1 LTDLFA
7 SRASLLAAACDR
19 DLGDPDLWVEPD
31 GYPESLALCI
41 IDSIYST
48 GAHYTSVR
56 NVIDRYR
63 AYRSDQG
70 GEPNTDGV
78 EQLLKTIE
86 DLGGPDPWAASIGN
100 RRPTSTAANAPLKA
114 EAIHQVATTLGRLG
128 IKSADDLRVAARDE
142 ALIAAKAAWIKV
154 PGQRSGITWEYALM
168 LARIPGVKAAGAG
181 SDGGELPRSAQH
193 RHIERAV
200 FQSVQSPVPG
210 ELFRCARMARRVC
223 YCPRVDQLIYESRYG
238 IRFRLGIGDHGWPG

>member
-1 LTDLFA
+1 MTDLFA
-7 SRASLLAAACDR
+7 RRASLLAAACDR
-19 DLGDPDLWVEPD
+19 DLGDPDLWFEPD

-78 EQLLKTIE
+78 EELLKTIE
-86 DLGGPDPWAASIGN
+86 DLEGPDPWATRIGN
-100 RRPTSTAANAPLKA
+100 RRPTSTAVNAPLKA
-114 EAIHQVATTLGRLG
+114 EAIHKVATALGRLG

-142 ALIAAKAAWIKV
+142 AFVAAKAAWIKV

-168 LARIPGVKAAGAG
+168 LARIPGVKADRMVTRYTSEAVA
-181 SDGGELPRSAQH
+181 DGVLLAPTEAAELVKQVAESKGWNVIHLDHAIWR
-193 RHIERAV
+193 
-200 FQSVQSPVPG
+200 
-210 ELFRCARMARRVC
+210 
-223 YCPRVDQLIYESRYG
+223 YESGR
-238 IRFRLGIGDHGWPG
+238 PVNAEE